1 MTGAICGIAGRMRKR
16 GVQAL
21 DVCQGFGDF
30 MRPIMSASRVFGVE
44 CESDDR
50 EGFMGWR
57 TQKTIRIVTDTIK
70 YKGSNMCVA

>member
-1 MTGAICGIAGRMRKR
+1 
-16 GVQAL
+16 
-21 DVCQGFGDF
+21 
-30 MRPIMSASRVFGVE
+30 MSASRVFGVE